1 MGGTG
6 DRVPSQSLISVSLC
20 SHRVS
25 DKLKQIPQ
33 SLVEANS
40 TDPALVLAENAS
52 LLSLSEL
59 DSAFLQLQSRLRNL
73 SLQLGMEPAEEAE
86 DDTRLA

>member
-6 DRVPSQSLISVSLC
+6 DRSPQSVTDLGIPLLSQRSP
-20 SHRVS
+20 

-40 TDPALVLAENAS
+40 TDPALVLAEGIP
-52 LLSLSEL
+52 LVPE
-59 DSAFLQLQSRLRNL
+59 
-73 SLQLGMEPAEEAE
+73 
-86 DDTRLA
+86 